1 MKNTVLFT
9 FLKEYKEYLV
19 ETDHSANSADSYCTY
34 LRKACAFLN
43 LGEGFLEAIST
54 IIDVKVRAALCE
66 YLMAKLSEAFEKET
80 DKTVKK
86 HISNYKSAISMLSEF
101 VACGDAAEV
110 VSVETGE
117 SVEDAAS
124 SLTIALPHESVY
136 TREELLRKFYS
147 RLSTQDRFYS
157 DACFP
162 ARLITKINARR
173 KELYKKLSLNTRFLI
188 DKDPDKYLLL
198 SDIDRLIIQPDGYV
212 KIEGKGETHYVYT
225 AVYDKGA
232 LVGYKRFCVDSVEL
246 ISLDHILPVHSE
258 LLNFLAA
265 HAVYCTFSD
274 SVLTHKTAHP
284 GMRVPAL
291 ATDYFE
297 NVYPALGLDENILL
311 DEICAFIDSLQLV
324 ALHRSYNSS
333 KSDKV

>member
-1 MKNTVLFT
+1 MKNTVLFI

-19 ETDHSANSADSYCTY
+19 ETDHSSNSADSYCTY
-34 LRKACAFLN
+34 LRKACAFVN

-80 DKTVKK
+80 DKAVKK
-86 HISNYKSAISMLSEF
+86 QISNYKSAVSMLSEF
-101 VACGDAAEV
+101 VVSDDITEV
-110 VSVETGE
+110 E
-117 SVEDAAS
+117 SVTPVTT

-136 TREELLRKFYS
+136 TREELLNKFHS

-162 ARLITKINARR
+162 SRLITKINAGR
-173 KELYKKLSLNTRFLI
+173 KKLYRQLSLNTRFLI
-188 DKDPDKYLLL
+188 DKDPDRYVLL
-198 SDIDRLIIQPDGYV
+198 SDTDRLIIQTDGYV
-212 KIEGKGETHYVYT
+212 KIEAKGKMHDIYT

-232 LVGYKRFCVDSVEL
+232 LAGYERFCVDSVEL

-258 LLNFLAA
+258 LLRFLASHVTYRA
-265 HAVYCTFSD
+265 FSD
-274 SVLTHKTAHP
+274 SVLTHKNAHP

-291 ATDYFE
+291 ATDYFQT
-297 NVYPALGLDENILL
+297 VYPALGLDENILIN
-311 DEICAFIDSLQLV
+311 EICAFIDGLQLV